1 MFKDNLIQRVE
12 SRHHELNVIEVS
24 SPRRTSCKYSQGKN
38 VLLWLHSFIVKL
50 YWNLLNTPS
59 QNKNNK
65 ILTARHIKTGFLSTY
80 VTLCEVATTVICGN
94 TKTSPQLN
102 CHHLLSLMLME
113 SQVKFRG
120 PQRVSRASQQ
130 SSAAAFS

>member
-59 QNKNNK
+59 
-65 ILTARHIKTGFLSTY
+65 
-80 VTLCEVATTVICGN
+80 
-94 TKTSPQLN
+94 
-102 CHHLLSLMLME
+102 
-113 SQVKFRG
+113 
-120 PQRVSRASQQ
+120 
-130 SSAAAFS
+130 